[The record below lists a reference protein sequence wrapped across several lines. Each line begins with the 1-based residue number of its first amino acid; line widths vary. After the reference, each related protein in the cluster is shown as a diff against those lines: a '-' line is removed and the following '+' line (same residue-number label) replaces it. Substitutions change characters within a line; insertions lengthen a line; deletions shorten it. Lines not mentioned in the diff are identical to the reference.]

1 MNLIKGLQRRPLIA
15 IATVLAFLVT
25 AGITIWY
32 ASRLPAEASSEV
44 SSEDKQHLRN
54 ELREGVGSEVRL
66 ASRPEQA
73 DEAVA
78 SAADFIH
85 WRSGLKMSEEL
96 KQKLAKAESD
106 VLNGKSP
113 HITISE
119 LTDNMTTAVIER
131 LATLTDKEIHDATEA
146 SSGANGE
153 IRSRADAKWGVMTR
167 KDLIQQAQVG
177 REWSQRGDVGL
188 QIGLRSM
195 IEGEVND
202 RVSTLSEL
210 LPEQFGNA
218 NSQGVTPT
226 QALLI
231 AYSVAADDPLT
242 NSRSDIAQMLMQKRM
257 DENQTREQWKAQR
270 ISGRPYGPHG
280 WLHPSA
286 PQLFF
291 TRNSVDKLFNLNE
304 GGKKQ

>member
-1 MNLIKGLQRRPLIA
+1 MSLIKGLQRRPLIA
-15 IATVLAFLVT
+15 IATVLAFLVPT
-25 AGITIWY
+25 GIAIWY
-32 ASRLPAEASSEV
+32 LSRLPAKASA
-44 SSEDKQHLRN
+44 EDKHHLQN
-54 ELREGVGSEVRL
+54 QLRKGIGSEVRF

-85 WRSGLKMSEEL
+85 SRSGLKMSDEL
-96 KQKLAKAESD
+96 KKKLAKAESD

-113 HITISE
+113 YITVNE
-119 LTDNMTTAVIER
+119 LTDDMTAAVVDR

-146 SSGANGE
+146 SSDANGE
-153 IRSRADAKWGVMTR
+153 IRSRSDAKWGVMSK
-167 KDLIQQAQVG
+167 KDLIEQAKAA
-177 REWSQRGDVGL
+177 REWSQRGDAGL

-202 RVSTLSEL
+202 RVSTLSTL
-210 LPEQFGNA
+210 LPEQFGKA
-218 NSQGVTPT
+218 NFQGLTPT

-231 AYSVAADDPLT
+231 AYSVASDDPLT
-242 NSRSDIAQMLMQKRM
+242 NSRSDIAEMLKQKRM
-257 DENQTREQWKAQR
+257 DERQTRKQWKTQDL
-270 ISGRPYGPHG
+270 SGLPYGPHG

-291 TRNSVDKLFNLNE
+291 TRNSVNKLLNLSE
-304 GGKKQ
+304 GGEKQ

>member
-1 MNLIKGLQRRPLIA
+1 MSLIKGLQRRPLIA
-15 IATVLAFLVT
+15 IATVLAFLVP
-25 AGITIWY
+25 AGIAVWY
-32 ASRLPAEASSEV
+32 SSRLPAKASA
-44 SSEDKQHLRN
+44 EDKQHLQN
-54 ELREGVGSEVRL
+54 KLRKGIGSEVRF

-78 SAADFIH
+78 SAADFIRS
-85 WRSGLKMSEEL
+85 RSGLKMSDEL
-96 KQKLAKAESD
+96 KKKLAKAESD

-113 HITISE
+113 YITINE
-119 LTDNMTTAVIER
+119 LTDDMTTVVVDR

-153 IRSRADAKWGVMTR
+153 IRSRSDAKWGVMSK
-167 KDLIQQAQVG
+167 KDLIEQAKAG
-177 REWSQRGDVGL
+177 REWSQRGDAGL

-202 RVSTLSEL
+202 RVSTLSTL
-210 LPEQFGNA
+210 LPEQFGKA

-242 NSRSDIAQMLMQKRM
+242 NSRSDIAEMLKQKRM
-257 DENQTREQWKAQR
+257 DERQTREQWKTQNL
-270 ISGRPYGPHG
+270 SGLPYGPRG

-291 TRNSVDKLFNLNE
+291 TRNSVNKLLNLSE
-304 GGKKQ
+304 GGEKQ